1 MSSGEETAASNER
14 QYSQETH
21 DEEAGK
27 YDRNESYA
35 EEALP
40 KQVLTK
46 DIIAE
51 CISMPYRLGYGF
63 SHAFVK
69 LDCSD
74 RRLNDI
80 EVLRN
85 YIHLRFIILSNNFIT
100 DICPV
105 SVIGHLIY
113 LKADNNQIERADCL
127 NSLRFLQFLDLSGN
141 KLTTINDLKLPLLQ
155 HLKVHENYIETL
167 NSTGYGLQ
175 PCQFPALHTLEVR
188 GNKLTSLDGVGN
200 LSTLRS
206 LYCAENNLRTTEG
219 IANLT
224 LLVRL
229 HLRNNQIKRLVGFSH
244 SFASLEYINLRG
256 NRISRF
262 RTVKELDCLPSLK
275 VLSLLDNP
283 ICDKDEYRL
292 VVIGI
297 LNSLQR
303 LDKDRVTESERNAGK
318 SVALNKLD
326 TEEEES
332 EPEAMEEHHNAEG
345 LAEEM
350 ADEGN
355 KAVEEEEHVEEAEEE
370 EEED

>member
-1 MSSGEETAASNER
+1 MTSSEETSASNKG

-74 RRLNDI
+74 R
-80 EVLRN
+80 
-85 YIHLRFIILSNNFIT
+85 
-100 DICPV
+100 
-105 SVIGHLIY
+105 
-113 LKADNNQIERADCL
+113 
-127 NSLRFLQFLDLSGN
+127 
-141 KLTTINDLKLPLLQ
+141 
-155 HLKVHENYIETL
+155 
-167 NSTGYGLQ
+167 
-175 PCQFPALHTLEVR
+175 
-188 GNKLTSLDGVGN
+188 
-200 LSTLRS
+200 
-206 LYCAENNLRTTEG
+206 
-219 IANLT
+219 
-224 LLVRL
+224 
-229 HLRNNQIKRLVGFSH
+229 
-244 SFASLEYINLRG
+244 G

-275 VLSLLDNP
+275 VLSLMDNP

-303 LDKDRVTESERNAGK
+303 LDKDRVAESERNAGK
-318 SVALNKLD
+318 SIALSKLD

-332 EPEAMEEHHNAEG
+332 EPEAMEEHHNAE
-345 LAEEM
+345 EM

-355 KAVEEEEHVEEAEEE
+355 KAADEEEHAEEIEEE

>member
-1 MSSGEETAASNER
+1 MSSSEETAASNER

-27 YDRNESYA
+27 YDTNESYA
-35 EEALP
+35 EEALQ
-40 KQVLTK
+40 KQALTK

-74 RRLNDI
+74 
-80 EVLRN
+80 
-85 YIHLRFIILSNNFIT
+85 
-100 DICPV
+100 
-105 SVIGHLIY
+105 
-113 LKADNNQIERADCL
+113 
-127 NSLRFLQFLDLSGN
+127 
-141 KLTTINDLKLPLLQ
+141 
-155 HLKVHENYIETL
+155 
-167 NSTGYGLQ
+167 
-175 PCQFPALHTLEVR
+175 
-188 GNKLTSLDGVGN
+188 
-200 LSTLRS
+200 
-206 LYCAENNLRTTEG
+206 
-219 IANLT
+219 
-224 LLVRL
+224 
-229 HLRNNQIKRLVGFSH
+229 
-244 SFASLEYINLRG
+244 RG

-297 LNSLQR
+297 LSSLQR
-303 LDKDRVTESERNAGK
+303 LDKDRVTESERNAGR
-318 SVALNKLD
+318 SIALNKLD

-350 ADEGN
+350 ADEGH
-355 KAVEEEEHVEEAEEE
+355 KAAEEEEHAEEVDEE